1 MHELRIRVSA
11 EGRLTWEGKEL
22 MEAAGDTEGGE
33 DTAAGPGWL
42 DVGGLRAEACQGK
55 LLGACV

>member
-1 MHELRIRVSA
+1 VSA